1 MNKRKFSLENIKLAH
16 KRSINHRN
24 EIVQSDLCGCFNCLY
39 IFAPNEID
47 HWIDKNELGVGQTA
61 MCPKCS
67 VDTVLG
73 DKSNYPITFDF
84 LTSMKR
90 YWCS

>member
-1 MNKRKFSLENIKLAH
+1 MNKRKFRLDIVIAAH
-16 KRSINHRN
+16 KRSIRHRN
-24 EIVQSDLCGCFNCLY
+24 EILQSDICGCFNCLN
-39 IFAPNEID
+39 IFNPSDIE
-47 HWIDKNELGVGQTA
+47 HWIDKNENGIGQTA

-73 DKSNYPITFDF
+73 SKSGYTINSDF
-84 LTSMKR
+84 LTAMKR